1 MTILE
6 TAPLR
11 ERLGEYGTSRG
22 NGGRGVL
29 SVHRLGAGAE
39 GYYLAQVVAGV
50 EDYYAGAG
58 EAPGEWLAASGLLGL
73 DGRVDPDDLR
83 AVLLGVDP
91 ASGARLHHGT
101 GRSVPGWDLTFRAPK
116 SVSVLWGL
124 SDPTISDV
132 VVAAHEAAIDA
143 GLRYVDDQAGFT
155 RTGRGG
161 VHRVHGDGLIAAG
174 FRHRTSR
181 DGDPH
186 LHTHVLVANSVGTSD
201 GRWRTLDGR
210 GLLVHMKTAG
220 YIYDAQLRHVLT
232 ARLGVEWEPVVNG
245 LGDIAG
251 IDPGLCRMFSKRR
264 ETIEDRM
271 AEWGLSSAKAAEIS
285 ALDTRRAK
293 PERLEHIDELRDRW
307 RTEAAEAGWTPQHL
321 TDACAG
327 LVTPDHPSKLTVVT
341 PDHAP
346 ISVVGSDRLSD
357 RKSDHDHDHRLEDRV
372 GEVFE
377 VMSSP
382 AGLTARSSTF
392 DRRHIIQHLIDH
404 LPPGL
409 PSTWFESTADRYLD
423 RSEVV
428 KVGVDPVKGECFS
441 TVELL
446 ALERGLA
453 DQVTTRMDGHSWL
466 EVLPSITWSV
476 FQERP
481 SLSDEQRDLIGD
493 VCRLADGVSVIV
505 AGPGTGKTFCL
516 DAIRDAYQRSGFTV
530 TGCSL
535 SASAAHE
542 TEQGSGIRSTTIAR
556 LQLDLANG
564 EQRLGRR
571 TVLVIDEAGM
581 VGTRALAP
589 LLDHAATVGAKVIL
603 VGDTKQLPEIDAGG
617 FLRHLAEHHPV
628 HTLTENRR
636 QRVDWERDT
645 VTDLAHGRVT
655 QALDRMRANDGVI
668 LGHNADLVRQRMAD
682 DWFDHDN
689 LGGHAVMMA
698 TRNTDVDD
706 LNRRA
711 HRLMDEHGHLRGDPL
726 MLDGRPF
733 QIGDRVVCLRND
745 RRLDVR
751 NGTTG
756 DITMI
761 DPHDRTLTINTA
773 DGARILPADYLDAGH
788 VRHGY
793 AVTIH
798 KAQGVTCD
806 HALLL
811 GTDDLYQESGYVG
824 ISRGRH
830 SNRIH
835 AVSTEPDPE
844 AHIPAHLR
852 TGRDPLDVLTHS
864 LEQSHAQQLGID
876 HDTDADLDAD
886 LDLGL

>member
-1 MTILE
+1 M
-6 TAPLR
+6 
-11 ERLGEYGTSRG
+11 
-22 NGGRGVL
+22 L
-29 SVHRLGAGAE
+29 SVHRLAAGAE

-58 EAPGEWLAASGLLGL
+58 EAPGQWLAASGLLGL
-73 DGRVDPDDLR
+73 DGRVHPDDLR
-83 AVLLGVDP
+83 AMLLGLDP
-91 ASGARLHHGT
+91 SSGVRLHHGT

-143 GLRYVDDQAGFT
+143 GLRYVDEQAGFT

-161 VHRVHGDGLIAAG
+161 VHRVRGDGLVAAG

-186 LHTHVLVANSVGTSD
+186 LHTHVLVANSIRTAD
-201 GRWRTLDGR
+201 RRWRTLDGR
-210 GLLVHMKTAG
+210 GVLVHMKTAG
-220 YIYDAQLRHVLT
+220 YIYDAQLRHELT
-232 ARLGVEWEPVVNG
+232 MRLGVGWEPVVNG
-245 LGDIAG
+245 LADISG
-251 IDPGLCRMFSKRR
+251 IDHGLCRLFSKRLA
-264 ETIEDRM
+264 TIEDRM
-271 AEWGLSSAKAAEIS
+271 AEWGLTSAKAAEIS

-293 PERLEHIDELRDRW
+293 PERVEHIDELRDRW
-307 RTEAAEAGWTPQHL
+307 RTEADEAGWTPQHL
-321 TDACAG
+321 ADACERLA
-327 LVTPDHPSKLTVVT
+327 TPDHLSTSALAT
-341 PDHAP
+341 PDHAAIP
-346 ISVVGSDRLSD
+346 VFRSE
-357 RKSDHDHDHRLEDRV
+357 RKSDQDPDDRLEERV
-372 GEVFE
+372 GAVFDA
-377 VMSSP
+377 MSSP

-392 DRRHIIQHLIDH
+392 DRRHVIQHLIDH

-409 PSTWFESTADRYLD
+409 PSDWFESTADRYLE
-423 RSEVV
+423 RAEIV
-428 KVGVDPVKGECFS
+428 KVGADAVKGECFS

-446 ALERGLA
+446 ALERRLA
-453 DQVTTRMDGHSWL
+453 DQVTTRMNGHRWL
-466 EVLPSITWSV
+466 EVLPSVTWSV
-476 FQERP
+476 LQERP
-481 SLSDEQRDLIGD
+481 SLSDEQRNLISD

-516 DAIRDAYQRSGFTV
+516 DAIRDAYQRSGFTI
-530 TGCSL
+530 TGCAL
-535 SASAAHE
+535 SASAAHQL
-542 TEQGSGIRSTTIAR
+542 EQGSGIASTTIAR
-556 LQLDLANG
+556 LQLDLADRRQVLNA
-564 EQRLGRR
+564 R

-581 VGTRALAP
+581 VGIRTLAP
-589 LLDHAATVGAKVIL
+589 LLDQAASVGAKVIL

-617 FLRHLAEHHPV
+617 FLRHVAEHHPV

-636 QRVDWERDT
+636 QQVDWERDT

-655 QALDRMRANDGVI
+655 TALDRMRANDGVI

-682 DWFDHDN
+682 DWFDHHNADAD
-689 LGGHAVMMA
+689 AVMMA
-698 TRNTDVDD
+698 TRNGDVDD

-711 HRLMDEHGHLRGDPL
+711 HRLMDDHGHLRGDPL
-726 MLDGRPF
+726 IIDGRPF
-733 QIGDRVVCLRND
+733 QVGDRVVCLRNN
-745 RRLDVR
+745 RHIDVR

-756 DITMI
+756 IITKI
-761 DPHDRTLTINTA
+761 NPNDRTMSVNTD
-773 DGARILPADYLDAGH
+773 DGGRILPAGYLDAGH

-830 SNRIH
+830 SNRIY
-835 AVSTEPDPE
+835 AVSTAPDPE

-852 TGRDPLDVLTHS
+852 TGRDHLDVLAHS

-876 HDTDADLDAD
+876 HNTNTDLDV
-886 LDLGL
+886 DLGI

>member
-1 MTILE
+1 ME
-6 TAPLR
+6 
-11 ERLGEYGTSRG
+11 
-22 NGGRGVL
+22 
-29 SVHRLGAGAE
+29 
-39 GYYLAQVVAGV
+39 QVVAGV

-73 DGRVDPDDLR
+73 DGRVDQDDLR

-91 ASGARLHHGT
+91 SSGVRLHHGT
-101 GRSVPGWDLTFRAPK
+101 GRLVPGWDLTFRAPK

-124 SDPTISDV
+124 SGPTISDV

-143 GLRYVDDQAGFT
+143 GLRYVDEQAGFT

-161 VHRVHGDGLIAAG
+161 VLRVRGDGLIAAG

-186 LHTHVLVANSVGTSD
+186 LHTHVLVANSVRTSD

-220 YIYDAQLRHVLT
+220 YIYDAQLRHELNT
-232 ARLGVEWEPVVNG
+232 RLGVGWEPVVNG
-245 LGDIAG
+245 LADIAG
-251 IDPGLCRMFSKRR
+251 IDPGLLRMFSKRR

-271 AEWGLSSAKAAEIS
+271 AEWGLTSAKAAEIS

-293 PERLEHIDELRDRW
+293 PERLEHIDELRERW

-321 TDACAG
+321 TDACSA
-327 LVTPDHPSKLTVVT
+327 LASPDRPSTSTVATRDHRSTLTVVIA
-341 PDHAP
+341 DHAP
-346 ISVVGSDRLSD
+346 ISVAGSDRLSD
-357 RKSDHDHDHRLEDRV
+357 HDPDHRLDD
-372 GEVFE
+372 GAGWAFE
-377 VMSSP
+377 TMSSP
-382 AGLTARSSTF
+382 VGLTARSSTF
-392 DRRHIIQHLIDH
+392 DRRHVIQHLIDH

-409 PSTWFESTADRYLD
+409 PSDWFESTADRYLE
-423 RSEVV
+423 RAEVV
-428 KVGVDPVKGECFS
+428 NVGSDPVKGQCFS

-446 ALERGLA
+446 ALERRLA
-453 DQVTTRMDGHSWL
+453 DQVTTRMNGHRWR

-476 FQERP
+476 LQERP
-481 SLSDEQRDLIGD
+481 SLSDEQRNLISD
-493 VCRLADGVSVIV
+493 VCRLADGVSVIA

-530 TGCSL
+530 TGCAL
-535 SASAAHE
+535 SASAAHQL
-542 TEQGSGIRSTTIAR
+542 EQGSGISSTTIAR
-556 LQLDLANG
+556 LQLDLANS
-564 EQRLGRR
+564 EQKLDAH

-581 VGTRALAP
+581 VGTRTLAP
-589 LLDHAATVGAKVIL
+589 LLDHAASVGAKVIL

-617 FLRHLAEHHPV
+617 FLRHLHKHHPV
-628 HTLTENRR
+628 HTLTVNRR

-655 QALDRMRANDGVI
+655 KALDRMRANDGVI

-682 DWFDHDN
+682 DWFNHHNAGAD
-689 LGGHAVMMA
+689 AVMMA

-711 HRLMDEHGHLRGDPL
+711 HRLMDDHGHLRGDPL
-726 MLDGRPF
+726 IIDGRPF
-733 QIGDRVVCLRND
+733 QVGDRIVCLRND
-745 RRLDVR
+745 RHIDVR

-756 DITMI
+756 TITKINPNDQTM
-761 DPHDRTLTINTA
+761 TINTD
-773 DGARILPADYLDAGH
+773 DGTRTLPADYLDAGH

-798 KAQGVTCD
+798 KAQGATCD

-811 GTDDLYQESGYVG
+811 GTDDLYQESAYVG

-830 SNRIH
+830 SNRIY

-864 LEQSHAQQLGID
+864 LEHSHAQQLGID
-876 HDTDADLDAD
+876 HNTHPD
-886 LDLGL
+886 LDLDLDVDLGL

>member
-1 MTILE
+1 M
-6 TAPLR
+6 
-11 ERLGEYGTSRG
+11 
-22 NGGRGVL
+22 L
-29 SVHRLGAGAE
+29 SVHRLAAGAE

-58 EAPGEWLAASGLLGL
+58 EAPGEWLASSGLLDL
-73 DGRVDPDDLR
+73 DGRVDPDDLSS
-83 AVLLGVDP
+83 VLLGADP
-91 ASGARLHHGT
+91 SSGARLHHGT

-143 GLRYVDDQAGFT
+143 GLRYVDEQAGFT

-161 VHRVHGDGLIAAG
+161 VHRVRGDGLIAAG

-186 LHTHVLVANSVGTSD
+186 LHTHVLVANSVRTSA

-220 YIYDAQLRHVLT
+220 YIYDAQLRHELT
-232 ARLGVEWEPVVNG
+232 VRLGVDWEPVVNG
-245 LGDIAG
+245 LADIAG
-251 IDPGLCRMFSKRR
+251 IDPALLRMFSKRR

-271 AEWGLSSAKAAEIS
+271 AEWGLTSAKAAEIS

-307 RTEAAEAGWTPQHL
+307 RTESAEAGWTLQHL
-321 TDACAG
+321 ADACAA
-327 LVTPDHPSKLTVVT
+327 LATPDHPPELGLAT

-346 ISVVGSDRLSD
+346 TSLAVRFE
-357 RKSDHDHDHRLEDRV
+357 RNPDHDLDDRV
-372 GEVFE
+372 GEVFDA
-377 VMSSP
+377 MSSP
-382 AGLTARSSTF
+382 VGLTARSSTF
-392 DRRHIIQHLIDH
+392 DRRQVIEHLVDH
-404 LPPGL
+404 VPPGP
-409 PSTWFESTADRYLD
+409 PSSWFESTTDRYLD

-428 KVGVDPVKGECFS
+428 RVGVDPVKGDRFS

-446 ALERGLA
+446 ALERRLA
-453 DQVTTRMDGHSWL
+453 DQVTTRMDGHAWL

-481 SLSDEQRDLIGD
+481 SLSDEQRDLING
-493 VCRLADGVSVIV
+493 VCRLADGVTVVV

-530 TGCSL
+530 TGCAL
-535 SASAAHE
+535 SASAAHQL
-542 TEQGSGIRSTTIAR
+542 EQGSGIPSTTIAR
-556 LQLDLANG
+556 LQLDLDNG
-564 EQRLGRR
+564 QQKLDAHA
-571 TVLVIDEAGM
+571 VLVIDEAGM

-589 LLDHAATVGAKVIL
+589 LLDNAASVGAKVIL

-636 QRVDWERDT
+636 QRVGWERDA
-645 VTDLAHGRVT
+645 VADLAHGRVT
-655 QALDRMRANDGVI
+655 KALDRMRANDGVI

-689 LGGHAVMMA
+689 LGGNAVMMA

-711 HRLMDEHGHLRGDPL
+711 HRLLDDHGHLWGDPL
-726 MLDGRPF
+726 MIDGRPF
-733 QIGDRVVCLRND
+733 QVGDRVVCLRND
-745 RRLDVR
+745 RRVAVR
-751 NGTTG
+751 NGTVG

-773 DGARILPADYLDAGH
+773 DGARTLPAVYLDAGH

-811 GTDDLYQESGYVG
+811 GTDDLYQEAGYVG

-830 SNRIH
+830 SNRIY

-844 AHIPAHLR
+844 AHLPAHLR

-864 LEQSHAQQLGID
+864 LEQSPAQQLGID
-876 HDTDADLDAD
+876 HDTDADFDF
-886 LDLGL
+886 DLGL